1 MKNKLFDEF
10 VSPSK
15 NDWKQQVIK
24 DLKGKDFQETL
35 NWTNAENFSIG
46 SYYSLEDLENLPVNL
61 IQQSQIQAV
70 TKSWSNREIIRF
82 KSEKEY
88 NQLIINTL
96 NSGGDSFLIDISGVL
111 IREIEI
117 KELLRNI
124 KMSDTPFFLK
134 VENDGLFLIN
144 ELQKIAPYDWKG
156 GIDTN
161 ILGRYFRTGNNSI
174 DDWNELANILRKV
187 QKYKSYGCVNISS
200 QCFHNFG
207 ANNAQELAY
216 TLASAIETIDK
227 LTEQNILLHDIVQ
240 KVEFTISVGTNYFG
254 EIAKIR
260 ALKLL
265 WRQILVEGYGMNEN
279 DIPDISIH
287 CITSSFYNS
296 SLSPHTN
303 LLRATTE
310 AMSAI
315 IGGCN
320 ALSICAFDETYQ
332 ESDEFSRR
340 ISRNIST
347 ILKEE
352 AYLDKVID
360 PSAGSYFIENLTFK
374 LAEESLK
381 LLAEVENM
389 GGIIK
394 AFEQN
399 FIQNEMKK
407 NFHKSQEALL
417 KSERIMIGVNK
428 FRNDETPILNT
439 KNTESQTSDLGFEL
453 LTDLRLS
460 SVFEK

>member
-1 MKNKLFDEF
+1 MKDKLFDEF

-35 NWTNAENFSIG
+35 NWTNAENFNIS
-46 SYYSLEDLENLPVNL
+46 SYYSLEDSEDLPLNL
-61 IQQSQIQAV
+61 IQQSQIQV
-70 TKSWSNREIIRF
+70 VMKSWNNREIIKF

-88 NQLIINTL
+88 NSLIINTL
-96 NSGGDSFLIDISGVL
+96 NTGNDSFLIDISDVSV
-111 IREIEI
+111 REIEV

-134 VENDGLFLIN
+134 VEKDALFLIN
-144 ELQKIAPYDWKG
+144 ELQRIAPYDWKG
-156 GIDTN
+156 GIDLN
-161 ILGRYFRTGNNSI
+161 ILGRYFRTGDNSK
-174 DDWNELANILRKV
+174 DSWYELGLILRKV
-187 QKYKSYGCVNISS
+187 QKYKSYSCVNISG
-200 QCFHNFG
+200 QVFHNSG
-207 ANNAQELAY
+207 ANMAQELAY

-227 LTEQNILLHDIVQ
+227 LSEQNILLHDIVQ

-260 ALKLL
+260 ALKVL
-265 WRQILVEGYGMNEN
+265 WRQLLGQGYGMSEK
-279 DIPDISIH
+279 DIPPISIH
-287 CITSSFYNS
+287 CVTSSFYNS

-315 IGGCN
+315 VGGCT
-320 ALSICAFDETYQ
+320 ALSVTAFDETYQ
-332 ESDEFSRR
+332 ESGEFSRR
-340 ISRNIST
+340 ISRNISI

-360 PSAGSYFIENLTFK
+360 PSAGSYFIENLTHK
-374 LAEESLK
+374 LAEESLN
-381 LLAEVENM
+381 LLKEIENM

-394 AFEQN
+394 AFGQN
-399 FIQNEMKK
+399 FIQNEIKK
-407 NFHKSQEALL
+407 SFTISQNALL
-417 KSERIMIGVNK
+417 NNEKVMVGVNK
-428 FRNDETPILNT
+428 FRTDEIPIVDSIIENGLN
-439 KNTESQTSDLGFEL
+439 DLGFEL
-453 LTDLRLS
+453 LKDLRLS

>member
-35 NWTNAENFSIG
+35 NWTNAENISIS
-46 SYYSLEDLENLPVNL
+46 SYYSLEDTEKLPLNL
-61 IQQSQIQAV
+61 IQQSQFQAV
-70 TKSWSNREIIRF
+70 TKSWSNREIVRF

-88 NQLIINTL
+88 NNLIVSTL
-96 NSGGDSFLIDISGVL
+96 HSGSDSFLIDICGVSV
-111 IREIEI
+111 REVEI

-134 VENDGLFLIN
+134 VENNAIYLVN
-144 ELQKIAPYDWKG
+144 ELQQIAPYYWKG
-156 GIDTN
+156 GINTN
-161 ILGRYFRTGNNSI
+161 ILEKYFRTGDNSK
-174 DDWNELANILRKV
+174 DAWKDLGEILRKV
-187 QKYKSYGCVNISS
+187 QKYKSFSCVSISS
-200 QCFHNFG
+200 HIFHNSG

-227 LTEQNILLHDIVQ
+227 LSEQNILLHEIVQ

-265 WRQILVEGYGMNEN
+265 WRQILVEGYGMNEK
-279 DIPDISIH
+279 DIPPISIH

-315 IGGCN
+315 IGGCS
-320 ALSICAFDETYQ
+320 ALSITAFDETYQ

-352 AYLDKVID
+352 AYLDKVLD

-374 LAEESLK
+374 LAEKSLE
-381 LLAEVENM
+381 LLREVENM

-399 FIQNEMKK
+399 FIQKEIKK
-407 NFHKSQEALL
+407 NFEKSQNELL
-417 KSERIMIGVNK
+417 NNENVMVGVNK
-428 FRNDETPILNT
+428 FRNDETPFSNNE
-439 KNTESQTSDLGFEL
+439 KSVVQTTDLSFEL
-453 LTDLRLS
+453 LRDLRLS

>member
-15 NDWKQQVIK
+15 NDWVQQVIK

-35 NWTNAENFSIG
+35 NWTNAENLSIH
-46 SYYSLEDLENLPVNL
+46 SYYGLEETEFLPLNL
-61 IQQSQIQAV
+61 IQQSQFQAV

-88 NQLIINTL
+88 NNLIISTL
-96 NSGGDSFLIDISGVL
+96 NSGSDSFLIDISGVSV
-111 IREIEI
+111 REVEI

-124 KMSDTPFFLK
+124 KMSDIPFFLK
-134 VENDGLFLIN
+134 VENNALYLVN
-144 ELQKIAPYDWKG
+144 ELQRIAPYDWKG

-161 ILGRYFRTGNNSI
+161 ILERYFRTGDNSK
-174 DDWNELANILRKV
+174 DGWNDLGEILRKV
-187 QKYKSYGCVNISS
+187 QKYKSFSCVSISGNI
-200 QCFHNFG
+200 FHNSG
-207 ANNAQELAY
+207 ANNAQEIAY

-227 LTEQNILLHDIVQ
+227 LSEQNILLHDIVQ

-265 WRQILVEGYGMNEN
+265 WRQILVEGYGMNKK
-279 DIPDISIH
+279 DIPAISIH

-310 AMSAI
+310 AMAAI
-315 IGGCN
+315 IGGCS
-320 ALSICAFDETYQ
+320 ALSISAFDETYQ

-374 LAEESLK
+374 LAEKSLE
-381 LLAEVENM
+381 LLREVENM
-389 GGIIK
+389 GGIVK

-399 FIQNEMKK
+399 FIQKEMKK
-407 NFHKSQEALL
+407 NFEKSQHELL
-417 KSERIMIGVNK
+417 NNEKVMVGVNK
-428 FRNDETPILNT
+428 FKNDDSPIFESR
-439 KNTESQTSDLGFEL
+439 KKESQISNVGFEL